1 MCPPTPKLVNVV
13 FCSISLKCSQI
24 ELDRSNLLLNFE
36 VVLLTQL
43 DLHRQ
48 VDTTL
53 LLPILNVKIGLS
65 YIFLGFFRW
74 NQLTLRIEF
83 AFFGRDFL
91 YFPPLVPQCITE

>member
-1 MCPPTPKLVNVV
+1 MPPTPKLVNG
-13 FCSISLKCSQI
+13 SISLKFSQI
-24 ELDRSNLLLNFE
+24 KLDRSNLMLNFE
-36 VVLLTQL
+36 VALLTQL

-48 VDTTL
+48 VETTL

-83 AFFGRDFL
+83 AFFGRDFFV
-91 YFPPLVPQCITE
+91 FPPFSSPVYN